1 MEEVYLSYATALY
14 SLLDEGQKKDYQKAL
29 QEVKEDFSSQ
39 PEFLS
44 LLSSYRVEQKEKEE
58 LLKKIYSPLG
68 LTYLVPFLSLLCKRH
83 RIHHFSE
90 VEQRF
95 SSLVDE
101 GNNVLR
107 GVAYSSE
114 KLSEEQLTSIEA
126 SLKKKTSSEVRLTNI
141 VDPSLLGGV
150 KVALG
155 GKVYDGSLRGR
166 LQNLAKIL
174 QGGSE

>member
-68 LTYLVPFLSLLCKRH
+68 LTYLVPFLSLLCKKH
-83 RIHHFSE
+83 RIHHF
-90 VEQRF
+90 
-95 SSLVDE
+95 
-101 GNNVLR
+101 
-107 GVAYSSE
+107 
-114 KLSEEQLTSIEA
+114 
-126 SLKKKTSSEVRLTNI
+126 
-141 VDPSLLGGV
+141 
-150 KVALG
+150 
-155 GKVYDGSLRGR
+155 
-166 LQNLAKIL
+166 
-174 QGGSE
+174 